1 LFPLNACIFAST
13 LSNLNHAIEYEHILK
28 KPISYRMIRMIA
40 ACGRN
45 RVMGSSGT
53 LPWKI
58 QKDWEYFLDTTRGGA
73 LVMGRKCYED
83 FVEHAQE
90 RKVVALTRNPN
101 LTFAHAQRA
110 GSLKESIR
118 LASAMSN
125 NVWIC
130 GGEQIYAEAMPLCE
144 ELHLTQIDADFV
156 GDTHFPDWQDHF
168 PNEQSRRETTGNG
181 YPLTF
186 LILQK

>member
-58 QKDWEYFLDTTRGGA
+58 QKDWEYFLDTTRDGA

-110 GSLKESIR
+110 GSLKKVSSWHR
-118 LASAMSN
+118 LCPVMYGYVGAKKFMR
-125 NVWIC
+125 
-130 GGEQIYAEAMPLCE
+130 MPCPCAKNYTSLKS
-144 ELHLTQIDADFV
+144 T
-156 GDTHFPDWQDHF
+156 
-168 PNEQSRRETTGNG
+168 
-181 YPLTF
+181 
-186 LILQK
+186 LILRGIPTFQIGGTISPTNKADGKPLATATH